1 MENSTARIKI
11 AIIGTGLIGPRHA
24 TSVSASPNAAL
35 HCFVDPRAETAA
47 VAESFRVPWYESVQ
61 AMLQAERHP
70 EAAIVCT
77 PNHTHVAVATELLR
91 AGIHVLV
98 EKPLATSI
106 EDGKKLIETAKDS
119 DRHLIAGHH
128 RRFNPYVTA
137 AKQAL
142 EQGKI
147 GRSIAVSGI
156 WAAYKPDSYFSPPT
170 EWRAGV
176 TGGPILINLV
186 HDLDILQY
194 LLGSITRVHA
204 EKALC
209 MRGNQAEE
217 GAAILLR
224 FASGVVGTF
233 LLSDAS
239 PSAHNFESGTGENP
253 AIPRMGKDFYRIFG
267 SEGTLSV
274 GDMTV
279 SRHDDVDGVEK
290 SWTSL
295 LNEKVLAVGQ
305 QVPFD
310 EQVENFIA
318 VVRGL
323 EQPRCT
329 GLDGLSA
336 LVVCDAVRQA
346 MVSGQPVDIGEI
358 M

>member
-1 MENSTARIKI
+1 MEGQGPIKI

-24 TSVSASPNAAL
+24 NSVSASPIAVL
-35 HCFVDPRAETAA
+35 HCFVDPRAEAA
-47 VAESFRVPWYESVQ
+47 AIAETFAVPWYESVH
-61 AMLQAERHP
+61 AMLQAEHHP

-106 EDGKKLIETAKDS
+106 EDARNLIETAKCS
-119 DRHLIAGHH
+119 QRHLIAGHH

-137 AKQAL
+137 AKRAL
-142 EQGKI
+142 EQGTI
-147 GRSIAVSGI
+147 GRPIAVSGI
-156 WAAYKPDSYFSPPT
+156 WATYKPDSYFAPPT

-186 HDLDILQY
+186 HDLDVLQY
-194 LLGSITRVHA
+194 LLGPITRVHA
-204 EKALC
+204 EKALST
-209 MRGNQAEE
+209 RGNQAEE

-233 LLSDAS
+233 ILSDAS

-253 AIPRMGKDFYRIFG
+253 TIPRMGKDFYRIFG

-274 GDMTV
+274 GDMKV
-279 SRHDDVDGVEK
+279 SSYDDAVEK

-295 LNEKVLAVGQ
+295 LGERVLDVGQ

-310 EQVENFIA
+310 EQVANLIA

-329 GLDGLSA
+329 GADGLSA
-336 LVVCDAVRQA
+336 LVLCDAVQQA
-346 MVSGQPVDIGEI
+346 MASGQPVDVGEI

>member
-1 MENSTARIKI
+1 MENGIPIKI

-24 TSVSASPNAAL
+24 KSVSASPNVAL
-35 HCFVDPRAETAA
+35 HCFVDPRAEAA
-47 VAESFRVPWYESVQ
+47 AIAESFRVPWYESVQ
-61 AMLQAERHP
+61 AMLQGEIHP
-70 EAAIVCT
+70 EAAMVCT

-106 EDGKKLIETAKDS
+106 EDGRNLIEIAKGS
-119 DRHLIAGHH
+119 NRHLIAGHH
-128 RRFNPYVTA
+128 RRFNPYVTT

-142 EQGKI
+142 EQGTI
-147 GRSIAVSGI
+147 GRPIAISGI
-156 WAAYKPDSYFSPPT
+156 WATYKPDSYFAPPT

-194 LLGSITRVHA
+194 LLGPISRVHA
-204 EKALC
+204 EKALST
-209 MRGNQAEE
+209 RGNQAEE

-233 LLSDAS
+233 ILSDAS

-274 GDMTV
+274 GDMKV
-279 SRHDDVDGVEK
+279 SGYGDGKEK

-295 LNEKVLAVGQ
+295 LDEKVLSVGQ

-310 EQVENFIA
+310 EQVANFVA

-323 EQPRCT
+323 AQARCT
-329 GLDGLSA
+329 GADGLSA

-346 MVSGQPVDIGEI
+346 MESGMPVDISGI